1 MTEAAAVTETALKLL
16 TLPADLLV
24 PVLSFLDARWLGR
37 AETACAGLSHGSLWR
52 ALCSREGLPVGA
64 AAPKAVLRR
73 AHECDHHAGAQPSDA
88 FEWERAR
95 GDVHVRAAR
104 CACAR
109 CGRAYDVCLTAGF
122 VDTAAF
128 SSKLVCRAEFRARH
142 AAPLRHRE
150 WLVVW
155 DAAAAAAAKAAAP
168 AALKG
173 VVPKGSRYA
182 LGGFKPIG
190 RSRGFAST
198 HDESDDD

>member
-1 MTEAAAVTETALKLL
+1 MLISARAGA
-16 TLPADLLV
+16 TLA
-24 PVLSFLDARWLGR
+24 
-37 AETACAGLSHGSLWR
+37 
-52 ALCSREGLPVGA
+52 
-64 AAPKAVLRR
+64 RR
-73 AHECDHHAGAQPSDA
+73 A
-88 FEWERAR
+88 
-95 GDVHVRAAR
+95 
-104 CACAR
+104 
-109 CGRAYDVCLTAGF
+109 
-122 VDTAAF
+122 
-128 SSKLVCRAEFRARH
+128 

-182 LGGFKPIG
+182 LGGFKPLG